1 MTNTD
6 CSTRPSQSIVARLHA
21 EWAQLSCQPAALAEA
36 RSWALPV
43 EPRSSLDDL
52 FAAYD
57 TGNGQ
62 CTADDDPLM
71 TALVRRA
78 RHSEL
83 AARIVLQR
91 MLPGLAAGARRRA
104 TSDHERVD
112 LLDELVAEAWGVIR
126 SASRR
131 SDEFHI
137 VSKLVR
143 SCEYWVFRK
152 GRRRTMICEMVSPE
166 RLDVPMETAAC
177 AEPIDEL
184 AELVQKARAA
194 GGLTDR
200 DLAMIAAML
209 TAPTADAAAKMLRI
223 TPRTLRNHRTA
234 IAHRLRAVA
243 MADEAA

>member
-1 MTNTD
+1 MTNID
-6 CSTRPSQSIVARLHA
+6 CSTRPNQSIIARLHA
-21 EWAQLSCQPAALAEA
+21 QWAQLSCQPAALAEA

-43 EPRSSLDDL
+43 ESISSLDDL

-57 TGNGQ
+57 TGHGM
-62 CTADDDPLM
+62 CGADDDPLM

-104 TSDHERVD
+104 TSDHERIA

-126 SASRR
+126 TVSTR
-131 SDEFHI
+131 SDDFHI

-152 GRRRTMICEMVSPE
+152 GRRRTMICEMVPPE
-166 RLDVPMETAAC
+166 RLDLPVEVLPD

-184 AELVQKARAA
+184 AELVEKARAA
-194 GGLTDR
+194 GGLTER
-200 DLAMIAAML
+200 ELALIAAML
-209 TAPTADAAAKMLRI
+209 RAPTAGAAAKMLRI
-223 TPRTLRNHRTA
+223 TPRTLRNQRDL
-234 IAHRLRAVA
+234 IAHRLRALA